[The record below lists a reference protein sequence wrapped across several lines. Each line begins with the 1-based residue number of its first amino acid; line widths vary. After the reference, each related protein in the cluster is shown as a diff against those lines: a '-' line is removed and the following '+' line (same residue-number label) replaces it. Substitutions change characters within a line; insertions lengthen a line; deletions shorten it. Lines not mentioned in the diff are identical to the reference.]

1 MLQSKSKSKI
11 LEQAEKRVDLMKTFE
26 LDLDLGEGV
35 SLNGLKDLTES
46 VRAMT
51 DEYNAI
57 AATFEH
63 LGKQLREKEQVL
75 ADVGD
80 RLSLGLAAK
89 QGKKSR
95 EYLLIKGISRV
106 ARRKKRGISAT
117 TDSADKATNIAAP
130 SVLD

>member
-11 LEQAEKRVDLMKTFE
+11 LEQAQKRVDLMKTFE

-35 SLNGLKDLTES
+35 SLNRLKDLTES
-46 VRAMT
+46 VLAMT

-57 AATFEH
+57 AATFAH
-63 LGKQLREKEQVL
+63 LGKQLREKEQIL

-106 ARRKKRGISAT
+106 TRKKKRGVSAT
-117 TDSADKATNIAAP
+117 TNSADDAPNVTAP
-130 SVLD
+130 SVVD

>member
-11 LEQAEKRVDLMKTFE
+11 LEQAQKRVDVMKTFE
-26 LDLDLGEGV
+26 LDLDLGDGV
-35 SLNGLKDLTES
+35 SLNGLQDLTES
-46 VRAMT
+46 VRTMT
-51 DEYNAI
+51 DEYNTI

-63 LGKQLREKEQVL
+63 LGKQLREKEQTL

-106 ARRKKRGISAT
+106 ARKKKRGVSAT
-117 TDSADKATNIAAP
+117 PDSADDATNTAEP
-130 SVLD
+130 SVED